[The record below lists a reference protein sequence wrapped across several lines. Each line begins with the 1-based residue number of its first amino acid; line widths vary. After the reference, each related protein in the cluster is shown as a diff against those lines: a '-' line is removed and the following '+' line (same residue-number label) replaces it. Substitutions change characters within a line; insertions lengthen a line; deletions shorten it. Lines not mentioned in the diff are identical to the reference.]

1 MNGDKKKKIILITI
15 VLLVSILLII
25 IGALV
30 GRKDDKDLS
39 NYPEGTKLITN
50 SRLQKEKCID
60 NICISDLHVYYVSKE
75 GSVEFML
82 ENKTDVK
89 ASGYYKIV
97 LGNEQLIVYYEFD
110 GNDKYKSKAG
120 YSDIDLSKAKDY
132 KFEKLTKEDEK
143 TIVK

>member
-39 NYPEGTKLITN
+39 NYHEGTKLITN

-82 ENKTDVK
+82 ENKKDVK
-89 ASGYYKIV
+89 TSGYYKIV
-97 LGNEQLIVYYEFD
+97 LGDEQLIVYYEFD
-110 GNDKYKSKAG
+110 GKDKYKSKAG
-120 YSDIDLSKAKDY
+120 YSGIDLSKAKDY

>member
-15 VLLVSILLII
+15 FLLVSILLII

-82 ENKTDVK
+82 ENKKDVK
-89 ASGYYKIV
+89 TSGYYKIV
-97 LGNEQLIVYYEFD
+97 LGDEQLIVYYEFD
-110 GNDKYKSKAG
+110 GKDKYKSKAG
-120 YSDIDLSKAKDY
+120 YSGIDLSKAKDY

>member
-82 ENKTDVK
+82 ENKKDVK
-89 ASGYYKIV
+89 TSGYYKIV
-97 LGNEQLIVYYEFD
+97 LGNEQLIVYYKFA
-110 GNDKYKSKAG
+110 GKGKYKSKAA

>member
-50 SRLQKEKCID
+50 SKLQKEKCID

-82 ENKTDVK
+82 ENKKDVK
-89 ASGYYKIV
+89 TSGYYKIV
-97 LGNEQLIVYYEFD
+97 LGDKQLIVCYEFD
-110 GNDKYKSKAG
+110 GKEKYKSEAG